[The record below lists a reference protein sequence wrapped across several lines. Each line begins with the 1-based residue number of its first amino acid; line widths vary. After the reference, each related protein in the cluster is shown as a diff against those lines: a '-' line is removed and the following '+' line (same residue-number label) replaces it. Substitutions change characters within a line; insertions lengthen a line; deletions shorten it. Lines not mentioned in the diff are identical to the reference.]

1 MKYAARLL
9 LFATLWAFPMAMAG
23 GETSEPGWANE
34 AGLSDLLWY
43 AAENS
48 PEMRRAFEEWRAAV
62 ERVPQARSLADPEL
76 TYGYFLQRMETRQ
89 VVGLMQAFPAVGVRG
104 MREEMAEQ
112 QALAAAE
119 RFEAVRRQVRAEVKI
134 AYADYAY
141 ALAAVG
147 ILERS
152 RDLVARLEGVVRGM
166 LQAGRAGAADVLRI
180 ESELDRIGEELQT
193 GRHQVVPAA
202 AELNRALGRSSWAPL
217 PEFGLPTVE
226 TLSLEREDLLREA
239 LQHNPRLRAS
249 DYQLAAGEQGV
260 QLAGR
265 EKYPGFRAGV
275 EWMENPGRRDE
286 VRATVGI
293 SLPIWRERYA
303 AAEREARAVREGVR
317 HERAA
322 LGQELE
328 SRLAMAIFRLRNAER
343 KERLYRESLVPRARA
358 TVEAVEG
365 AYRGGRANFLEL
377 VDSQRT
383 LIALELAQAEVLAE
397 QFQRW
402 AELEELAG
410 ADAMAN
416 GPGRA
421 DERPTD

>member
-1 MKYAARLL
+1 
-9 LFATLWAFPMAMAG
+9 
-23 GETSEPGWANE
+23 
-34 AGLSDLLWY
+34 
-43 AAENS
+43 
-48 PEMRRAFEEWRAAV
+48 
-62 ERVPQARSLADPEL
+62 
-76 TYGYFLQRMETRQ
+76 
-89 VVGLMQAFPAVGVRG
+89 
-104 MREEMAEQ
+104 
-112 QALAAAE
+112 
-119 RFEAVRRQVRAEVKI
+119 
-134 AYADYAY
+134 
-141 ALAAVG
+141 
-147 ILERS
+147 
-152 RDLVARLEGVVRGM
+152 
-166 LQAGRAGAADVLRI
+166 VLRI